1 MGVHTRHFNVKII
14 LALFGF
20 FVAGHCLKGRNL
32 KSCIDTCPVE
42 NRYRA
47 CVLGCLS
54 ARQQGQGG
62 GQNQNQ
68 NNPAGI
74 HRQQGGVQTCQGT
87 RCIQN
92 NPAAIKNQ
100 EGKCPGPRCPQNNQ
114 NQPAP
119 GVSISQH
126 CSGSR
131 CAQNNLRVPPSVSVV
146 QECIG
151 SQCTR
156 TDSSQFGQRKS
167 SIGNRNDSPFKDCFP
182 FCDE

>member
-1 MGVHTRHFNVKII
+1 MGVHTRHFNMKII

-47 CVLGCLS
+47 CVMGCLS

-74 HRQQGGVQTCQGT
+74 QRQQGGVQTCQGT

-92 NPAAIKNQ
+92 NPAGIKNH
-100 EGKCPGPRCPQNNQ
+100 EGKFPGPRCPQNNQ

-126 CSGSR
+126 CSGSQ
-131 CAQNNLRVPPSVSVV
+131 CAQ
-146 QECIG
+146 
-151 SQCTR
+151 

-167 SIGNRNDSPFKDCFP
+167 SIGNRNASPFKDCFP
-182 FCDE
+182 FCDESAVSMPCQALNSTYYI

>member
-1 MGVHTRHFNVKII
+1 MG
-14 LALFGF
+14 
-20 FVAGHCLKGRNL
+20 
-32 KSCIDTCPVE
+32 IDTCPVE

-47 CVLGCLS
+47 CVMGCLS

-74 HRQQGGVQTCQGT
+74 QRQQGGVQTCQGT

-100 EGKCPGPRCPQNNQ
+100 EVKCPGPRCPQNNQ

-126 CSGSR
+126 CSGSQ
-131 CAQNNLRVPPSVSVV
+131 CA
-146 QECIG
+146 
-151 SQCTR
+151 R

-167 SIGNRNDSPFKDCFP
+167 SIGNRNASPFKDCFP
-182 FCDE
+182 FCDEQAVFDALNST

>member
-1 MGVHTRHFNVKII
+1 MGVHTRHFNMKII

-47 CVLGCLS
+47 CVMGCLS
-54 ARQQGQGG
+54 ARQQRQGG

-74 HRQQGGVQTCQGT
+74 QRQQGGVQTCQGT

-119 GVSISQH
+119 GVSVSQR
-126 CSGSR
+126 CSGSQ
-131 CAQNNLRVPPSVSVV
+131 CAHNNLRVPPSVSVV
-146 QECIG
+146 QE
-151 SQCTR
+151 
-156 TDSSQFGQRKS
+156 
-167 SIGNRNDSPFKDCFP
+167 
-182 FCDE
+182 